1 MHPII
6 LTTSNGVRLS
16 PCFYR
21 ANVSGRLVGKFRFV
35 GLQPHW
41 HSVYILCLRVCFLS
55 SEDKKANFGCQLFFS
70 ISRKLE
76 AAENVS
82 GRKLFKPCTSSLFPT
97 APKEEEETCPLTSLR
112 GGNNALAQRYR
123 SPSLVWCSNQ
133 IASRAHHLCLQRG
146 VRRKRTSRLGVQ
158 MT

>member
-1 MHPII
+1 MFQED
-6 LTTSNGVRLS
+6 S
-16 PCFYR
+16 R
-21 ANVSGRLVGKFRFV
+21 ANSFSV

-41 HSVYILCLRVCFLS
+41 HSLYLLCLSVCVLS

-70 ISRKLE
+70 TSRKLE

-133 IASRAHHLCLQRG
+133 IASRPIISASRG
-146 VRRKRTSRLGVQ
+146 VVGGKELLVFECRWPKSSVSVPPTKRGGFSSAPI
-158 MT
+158 